1 MRADPSNLASA
12 GMKVFPGRS
21 GLSGGAIAGIVIGV
35 LLCVGIIVAI
45 VAFVFIKRPELPVL
59 KKSATASNAQGV
71 DNNASTVNQKV

>member
-59 KKSATASNAQGV
+59 KSATASNAQGV
-71 DNNASTVNQKV
+71 DNNASTTNQKV